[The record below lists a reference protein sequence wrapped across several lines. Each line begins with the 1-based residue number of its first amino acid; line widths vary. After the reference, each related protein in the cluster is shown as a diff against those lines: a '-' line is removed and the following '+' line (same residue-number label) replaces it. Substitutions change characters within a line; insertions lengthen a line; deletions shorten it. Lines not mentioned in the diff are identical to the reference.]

1 MSSPSPFLFLSL
13 PPLPLTSLRRL
24 ASGWGGD
31 YDNLNYNL
39 KQACLTLR
47 VFSLQATKK
56 EKHARGGGAEE
67 VATGVGEA
75 AAVVETEE
83 AVVGCL
89 PGGHE
94 GGRCRG
100 QREGGGCCGGRGGGG
115 RWSSRR
121 VGGRRRPMIDVG
133 EASLGGVGR
142 QCGGGC
148 QWKPAVKGGEVEPSV
163 MDTER
168 SRARRC
174 RSVEF
179 DDGGRT
185 AVDVEEAR
193 EVLGME

>member
-1 MSSPSPFLFLSL
+1 MELCMQCMDELIFL
-13 PPLPLTSLRRL
+13 L
-24 ASGWGGD
+24 APESKCIFNIQ
-31 YDNLNYNL
+31 NLNL
-39 KQACLTLR
+39 KSHSTVLL
-47 VFSLQATKK
+47 ATK

-67 VATGVGEA
+67 VATGVGEVA
-75 AAVVETEE
+75 ALVEAEE

-89 PGGHE
+89 PGGRE

-100 QREGGGCCGGRGGGG
+100 RREGSGCCGGRGGGG

-148 QWKPAVKGGEVEPSV
+148 QWKPAVKGGEVEPDV

-168 SRARRC
+168 SRAGRC

>member
-1 MSSPSPFLFLSL
+1 M
-13 PPLPLTSLRRL
+13 
-24 ASGWGGD
+24 
-31 YDNLNYNL
+31 
-39 KQACLTLR
+39 
-47 VFSLQATKK
+47 
-56 EKHARGGGAEE
+56 
-67 VATGVGEA
+67 ATGVGEA

-89 PGGHE
+89 PGGPE

-121 VGGRRRPMIDVG
+121 VGGRRRSMIDVG

-168 SRARRC
+168 SRAGRC